1 MSGPVTLIGLGAT
14 KAGTSWL
21 YDYLR
26 HHPDC
31 HFRRV
36 KELHYFDAFDGGN
49 PAAKA
54 KALRQKAQTFRETIP
69 TAPGHRVPG
78 LQEALRDHEA
88 LADLMQQ
95 PEDHAAYLAYLS
107 DGQRQ
112 KKVQGD
118 ITPAYGLLS
127 VAKLREIA
135 SLAGDIRFVYL
146 LRDPVS
152 RLWSHVRMMAARQN
166 RGVVKPGQAARI
178 LTRALKGK
186 EPQITKR
193 GDYKTIL
200 GNVAQAIDPAKR
212 LVLFSDDLFYGNG
225 LTRLCDFLGV
235 KDQRGNTGDI
245 INAGRPLDMTT
256 DQAALARDYLQEQYD
271 YVAGVMGDMPQTW
284 QHSLAKV

>member
-1 MSGPVTLIGLGAT
+1 MSGPITLIGLGAT

-26 HHPDC
+26 HHPEC

-36 KELHYFDAFDGGN
+36 KELHYFDAFDGGK

-54 KALRQKAQTFRETIP
+54 KALRQKAQTFRETLR

-78 LQEALRDHEA
+78 LQAAIRDHED
-88 LADLMQQ
+88 LAGLMQHA
-95 PEDHAAYLAYLS
+95 EDPAAYLAYLS
-107 DGQRQ
+107 DGLGR

-127 VAKLREIA
+127 PAKLRDIA
-135 SLAGDIRFVYL
+135 SLTDDVRFVYL
-146 LRDPVS
+146 LRDPVA
-152 RLWSHVRMMAARQN
+152 RLWSHVRMMAARASG
-166 RGVVKPGQAARI
+166 GVVKPGRAAR
-178 LTRALKGK
+178 LLDRALKGK
-186 EPQITKR
+186 EPEITRR

-200 GNVAQAIDPAKR
+200 GNVARAIDPAKR
-212 LVLFSDDLFYGNG
+212 LVMYSDDLFKGDG
-225 LTRLCDFLGV
+225 VARLCDFLGI
-235 KDQRGNTGDI
+235 KNHRGNTGHV

-256 DQAALARDYLQEQYD
+256 EQSARARDYLQEQYD
-271 YVAGVMGDMPQTW
+271 YVASMMGDLPEAW